1 MEGTDE
7 DSLMPRI
14 KSTACQRCH
23 ARKVKCSGDHPCKNC
38 VKSEIDCS
46 YPARSRRVRV
56 DESYLR
62 RLIAENKQLRSQV
75 SQQSEPPALKRS
87 RAHEETE
94 TATEPAS
101 PSSTV
106 RPPPHRADPSHGLP
120 LDDQPWFI
128 DISLQHT
135 PTPINEAADTAFA
148 TRFRQVL
155 SNPSEPPCVH
165 LPHIDYA
172 GDDTIM
178 SLAESHCPWPRPAR
192 ARSLMNVAFMHTSR
206 GYHIVRQSVV
216 LDALEKSYS
225 PNWRDPVMS
234 CKLRALFA
242 LGELCSSRFVPP
254 GHEFP
259 GLAHFGHATKILN
272 YLGERPTLDF
282 IEIRLIL
289 SIYSFTLN
297 RVYAAYTFAGS
308 AIRMGVIMGLHL
320 NIPVA
325 QQSDPVIRE
334 HRNRVWWTSYIL
346 DRMWASKLGCPPAI
360 QDEDIKVDLPSPIS
374 VEGPGAKDFGYA
386 GYYKAFV
393 KLAGISMHTVRSI
406 YTGKDQASVL
416 FNKVQQRVKELKA
429 WAEELPPPLH
439 LDTSLGAN
447 PAYHNYD
454 LLSLHLTLNQTIIL
468 ATRPILLYG
477 LCLHNNAKQ
486 TPAPAEALID
496 TCIRCARHS
505 CRILCESWI
514 HGAFPALY
522 HDLTQCLFSA
532 LTVLA
537 VSSLLGHSECAKD
550 REWFEESVELLSQLK
565 DSGNFPAREFYRHVE
580 LIMATLKD
588 AESRKYG
595 SVCFSSDQDLRS
607 GGDACSTP
615 HGAGGDARDGMADSL
630 EIAFTAET
638 ALAAPSLQQ
647 LLMQP
652 TVDMQFP
659 ESGFD
664 LFSEENG
671 LYWPEF
677 GPSLGSGTADGL
689 SH

>member
-1 MEGTDE
+1 MEDDK

-23 ARKVKCSGDHPCKNC
+23 SRKVKCSGEHPCKNC
-38 VKSEIDCS
+38 VKSAVDCS
-46 YPARSRRVRV
+46 YPPRNRRVRV

-62 RLIAENKQLRSQV
+62 HLIAENKRLRSQI
-75 SQQSEPPALKRS
+75 SQQPRQPALDKL
-87 RAHEETE
+87 APAEETE
-94 TATEPAS
+94 TETGPSS
-101 PSSTV
+101 PISTV
-106 RPPPHRADPSHGLP
+106 RCLPAPNRPDPSHGLP

-155 SNPSEPPCVH
+155 SDPSDPPCVH

-178 SLAESHCPWPRPAR
+178 SLAENPCPWPRPAR
-192 ARSLMNVAFMHTSR
+192 ARSLMNVAFMHTSH
-206 GYHIVRQSVV
+206 GNHIVRPSVV
-216 LDALEKSYS
+216 LDALGKSYS
-225 PNWRDPVMS
+225 PNWRDPVMA

-254 GHEFP
+254 GQEFP
-259 GLAHFGHATKILN
+259 GLAHFAHATKILS

-325 QQSDPVIRE
+325 QQSDPVVRE

-360 QDEDIKVDLPSPIS
+360 QDEDIKVDLPTP
-374 VEGPGAKDFGYA
+374 VLLEGPSAQDFAYA
-386 GYYKAFV
+386 GYHTAFV
-393 KLAGISMHTVRSI
+393 KLASISMHSVRSI
-406 YTGKDQASVL
+406 YTGKDQASAL

-439 LDTSLGAN
+439 LDTSLGPN
-447 PAYHNYD
+447 PAYHNYE
-454 LLSLHLTLNQTIIL
+454 LLSLHLILNQTIIL

-477 LCLHNNAKQ
+477 LCLHNNATQ
-486 TPAPAEALID
+486 TPAPARPLID

-505 CRILCESWI
+505 YRILSESWI

-537 VSSLLGHSECAKD
+537 VSSLLDHSECGRD

-588 AESRKYG
+588 VDRRRERDLARNADQELQCGDVARLTGHGTDAEA
-595 SVCFSSDQDLRS
+595 
-607 GGDACSTP
+607 GDGTACPFGT
-615 HGAGGDARDGMADSL
+615 AV
-630 EIAFTAET
+630 TAET
-638 ALAAPSLQQ
+638 ALAEPSLQQ

-677 GPSLGSGTADGL
+677 G
-689 SH
+689 